1 MSILESSDDR
11 SVLQSLIEIDQSINY
26 KYRQS
31 KAPKFIKNFFTN
43 NSRKKLKK
51 TIDSYVRMHSLPR
64 SELLFYINQ
73 INDIYGGKY
82 LHLKKVEHI
91 NDVGDIFATFLI
103 PIEETGWHIYT
114 ILSIKNNYSF
124 EKFIFTYSMTN
135 ENNIVVS
142 RFSNEFKA
150 FCNNLKRHE
159 RIQFPWKFEDQNNCI
174 MDMVTA
180 TIISDIKTFL
190 DEMIERSERISNDK
204 L

>member
-1 MSILESSDDR
+1 MSTSESFDET
-11 SVLQSLIEIDQSINY
+11 VLQGLLEIDQSINY

-31 KAPKFIKNFFTN
+31 KAPKFIKDFFAKR
-43 NSRKKLKK
+43 SRKKLKK
-51 TIDSYVRMHSLPR
+51 TIDSYTKMRSLPR
-64 SELLFYINQ
+64 SELLYYINQ

-82 LHLKKVEHI
+82 LHMKRIEHI
-91 NDVGDIFATFLI
+91 NDVDDIFATFLI

-135 ENNIVVS
+135 ENNLVVS
-142 RFSNEFKA
+142 RFSNEFEA

-159 RIQFPWKFEDQNNCI
+159 RMQFPWKFEDQNNCI

-190 DEMIERSERISNDK
+190 NEMIERSERISNDK